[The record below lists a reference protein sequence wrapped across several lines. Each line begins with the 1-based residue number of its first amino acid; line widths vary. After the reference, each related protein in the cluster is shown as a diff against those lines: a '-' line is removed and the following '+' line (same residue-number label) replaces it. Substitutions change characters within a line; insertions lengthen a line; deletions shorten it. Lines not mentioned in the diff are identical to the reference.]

1 MNHGAASG
9 INTVSLTSTYSQPN
23 PSTKKRHNQPIVI
36 ATNWW
41 SSPQLAYPPIKAIK
55 QKETRRE
62 KGNNF
67 PNWRPKISGR
77 LYELAYIQSHLPP
90 SLRTTDVNLLLTIIL
105 IFVIPITLLLPMK
118 RFLKSVTG
126 SSLFDD
132 DESRTEDV
140 VYVQQGAKT
149 YSINFPKGEVDTKT
163 TVKDLR
169 LSVLDALGLSHEH
182 SIKLLFSGSHLKDD
196 AALLKDFKVKH
207 GAKILCMASKSKLA
221 PPPSASGSA
230 GSSSRNTPEPPKK
243 KIIPPMEKIELVRK
257 HITGAV
263 LPLVEAFEANPP
275 EDQAKRRDEH
285 HRLSETVLG
294 EMLKLDSVDVD
305 GDDGAEVRKKRKVMV
320 KELHAILE
328 RLDKVDK
335 PV

>member
-1 MNHGAASG
+1 M
-9 INTVSLTSTYSQPN
+9 VDTS
-23 PSTKKRHNQPIVI
+23 
-36 ATNWW
+36 TNWW

-55 QKETRRE
+55 QKRDQERKRKQLSKLASKDLWETVLPAR
-62 KGNNF
+62 
-67 PNWRPKISGR
+67 ISSV
-77 LYELAYIQSHLPP
+77 LTENLTSLSHKFSYELAYIQSHLPP

-149 YSINFPKGEVDTKT
+149 YTINFPKGEVDTKT

>member
-1 MNHGAASG
+1 
-9 INTVSLTSTYSQPN
+9 
-23 PSTKKRHNQPIVI
+23 
-36 ATNWW
+36 
-41 SSPQLAYPPIKAIK
+41 
-55 QKETRRE
+55 
-62 KGNNF
+62 
-67 PNWRPKISGR
+67 
-77 LYELAYIQSHLPP
+77 
-90 SLRTTDVNLLLTIIL
+90 
-105 IFVIPITLLLPMK
+105 MK

-132 DESRTEDV
+132 DESRTEDTI
-140 VYVQQGAKT
+140 YVQQGAKT
-149 YSINFPKGEVDTKT
+149 YTINFPKGEVDTKT

-169 LSVLDALGLSHEH
+169 ISVLDALGLAHDH

-196 AALLKDFKVKH
+196 TALLKDSKVKH
-207 GAKILCMASKSKLA
+207 GAKILCMASKSRLA
-221 PPPSASGSA
+221 PPPTSSASGSA
-230 GSSSRNTPEPPKK
+230 GTSARGTPEPPKK
-243 KIIPPMEKIELVRK
+243 KIIPPMERIDLVRK
-257 HITGAV
+257 HITETV

-275 EDQAKRRDEH
+275 EDAAKRKDEH
-285 HRLSETVLG
+285 NRLGETVLG